1 MPADA
6 RAWARVVDASAL
18 GAILFGEPE
27 SDEVA
32 ERLKGLLLVAPALLR
47 FELANI
53 CWKKVR
59 RYPEKR
65 ESLLA
70 AHDFL
75 EQMEIYEAD
84 VRFGEVLELAEGT
97 GITAYDASYL
107 WLARALGLELVTLD
121 ARLAKAVAA
130 APTSEPPGQPC

>member
-1 MPADA
+1 MPAEA

-27 SDEVA
+27 SDAVG

-47 FELANI
+47 FELANV

-59 RYPEKR
+59 RFPER
-65 ESLLA
+65 RDSLLA

-75 EQMEIYEAD
+75 AQMAIYEVE
-84 VRFGEVLELAEGT
+84 VRFGEVLELAEST

-121 ARLAKAVAA
+121 AKLARAA
-130 APTSEPPGQPC
+130 AAS

>member
-1 MPADA
+1 MPAEA

-27 SDEVA
+27 SDAVG

-59 RYPEKR
+59 RSPEKR
-65 ESLLA
+65 DVLLA

-75 EQMEIYEAD
+75 GQMEIYEVE
-84 VRFGEVLELAEGT
+84 VRLGEVLELAESV

-107 WLARALGLELVTLD
+107 WLARALGLDLVTLD
-121 ARLAKAVAA
+121 ARLARAVAQQ
-130 APTSEPPGQPC
+130 SLEGHEG